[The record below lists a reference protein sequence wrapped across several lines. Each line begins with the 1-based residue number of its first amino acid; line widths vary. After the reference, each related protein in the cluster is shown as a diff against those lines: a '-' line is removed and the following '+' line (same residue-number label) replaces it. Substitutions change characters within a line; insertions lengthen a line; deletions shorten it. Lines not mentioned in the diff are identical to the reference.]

1 MELMTI
7 NTTELANKGLV
18 RGLTKLNKLI
28 GNIKHGQCDFA
39 FELGRIVYNELYVD
53 DFETMDDFCAY
64 IHLSKSSISQ
74 SKKYYEIH
82 EKILDDDKIHDENKI
97 EFFNS
102 FSYSQITETYRVYN
116 FFGLVE
122 YIAFLNTL
130 DITMTTKEVRE
141 RAIEI
146 VSEAEKEMNE
156 FHDEVTKDVEEQ
168 EEEEE
173 TEEREES
180 VEVIENIDEVIDTA
194 LTLVSIMI
202 NKKFDG
208 DKEKALEFIKNS
220 L

>member
-1 MELMTI
+1 MELMAI

-18 RGLTKLNKLI
+18 KGLTKLNKLI
-28 GNIKHGQCDFA
+28 GHIKHGQCDFA

-53 DFETMDDFCAY
+53 DFETLDNFCDY

-74 SKKYYEIH
+74 AKKYYEIH
-82 EKILDDDKIHDENKI
+82 EKILDDDKIHNENKI

-141 RAIEI
+141 RAIES
-146 VSEAEKEMNE
+146 VSEAEKEIDE

-168 EEEEE
+168 EETEE
-173 TEEREES
+173 TEEV
-180 VEVIENIDEVIDTA
+180 VEVVENIDEVIDTA

>member
-18 RGLTKLNKLI
+18 KGLTKLNKLI

-39 FELGRIVYNELYVD
+39 FELGRIGYNELYID
-53 DFETMDDFCAY
+53 DFETLDDFCEY

-74 SKKYYEIH
+74 AKKYYEIH

-97 EFFNS
+97 AFFNS

-141 RAIEI
+141 RAIES
-146 VSEAEKEMNE
+146 VSEAEKEIDE
-156 FHDEVTKDVEEQ
+156 FHNEVTKDVEEQ
-168 EEEEE
+168 EEAEE
-173 TEEREES
+173 TEEI